1 MTKGFPRTA
10 AAAALRLIVF
20 PVAVASAGPYTTTS
34 VSQASSTSP
43 FASCDVSAFMFPGEV
58 NWVNSELEPFVAVNP
73 KDPSNIIGVYQQD
86 RFSFGGATGLAA
98 SVSHDG
104 GLTWSTTYP
113 HFTTCSGGTAANSG
127 DYQRASDPW
136 VTFSPD
142 GTAYFIS
149 LSLTFVGDATQ
160 TGIGGARQQVD
171 RRRRHLERAR
181 RRSSATSATRMWRR
195 TSSTTRSRSPPI
207 RSTRTTSTRSGTG
220 CASRASP
227 RP

>member
-1 MTKGFPRTA
+1 MRKGFPRA
-10 AAAALRLIVF
+10 AAAVSALLILL

-43 FASCDVSAFMFPGEV
+43 FGSCDVSAFLFPGEV

-73 KDPSNIIGVYQQD
+73 TNPLNIIGVYQQD

-104 GLTWSTTYP
+104 GLTWRTTCP
-113 HFTTCSGGTAANSG
+113 HFTTCSGGTVANRG

-136 VTFSPD
+136 VTFAPD

-149 LSLTFVGDATQ
+149 LSF
-160 TGIGGARQQVD
+160 
-171 RRRRHLERAR
+171 
-181 RRSSATSATRMWRR
+181 S
-195 TSSTTRSRSPPI
+195 
-207 RSTRTTSTRSGTG
+207 
-220 CASRASP
+220 
-227 RP
+227 